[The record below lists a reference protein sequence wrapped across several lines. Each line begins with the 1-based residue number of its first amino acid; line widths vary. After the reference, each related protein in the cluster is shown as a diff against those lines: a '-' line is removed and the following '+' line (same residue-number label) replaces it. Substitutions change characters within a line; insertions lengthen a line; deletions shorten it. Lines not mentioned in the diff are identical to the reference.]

1 MNAATGPTGPE
12 GEDGEAATVSVGT
25 VTTGEPGSNAQV
37 TNSGTENAAVLNF
50 TIPRGATGGS
60 SPIQLLSAYSTPP
73 QTGSGQT
80 ALIFDR
86 NALVYGSAVS
96 HANNSPN
103 ITINQ
108 AGVYTLSFNG
118 GFAPGSNVN
127 FPLNVLTVAKLNGV
141 TVPGAATQQS
151 FHTSSDVVNQ
161 SFNVPIAVST
171 VPATLQIVSTGTAFL
186 YSNIQVS
193 LFRNG
198 DIPT

>member
-1 MNAATGPTGPE
+1 M
-12 GEDGEAATVSVGT
+12 
-25 VTTGEPGSNAQV
+25 TTGEPGTNASV
-37 TNSGTENAAVLNF
+37 TNSGTQNAAVLNF

-60 SPIQLLSAYSTPP
+60 TPIQLLSAFSTPP
-73 QTGSGQT
+73 QAGSGQT

-86 NALVYGSAVS
+86 NALAYGNAVS

-108 AGVYTLSFNG
+108 TGVYTLSFNG

-141 TVPGAATQQS
+141 AVSGAATQQS
-151 FHTSSDVVNQ
+151 FHTSGDVDNQ
-161 SFNVPIAVST
+161 SFNVPIAVSS

-186 YSNIQVS
+186 YSNIHVS